1 VRENVDRHDLLEVA
15 RKDDSGDPDIGS
27 DFNATI
33 AAEFNLLQERIERLY
48 SGDVYQ
54 TGMMQA
60 ILIGQSF
67 QLQKVW
73 TEQYRSTGTFHAL
86 VISGTHAAVLA
97 AFQEEGVEAALFAGK
112 FWMQDLLRADR
123 TQADAVAASFETQAQ
138 SRSDAHLSRVVLSTF
153 GALGISILDQRDFM
167 GDWLVGSGGLTGRVP
182 AEDEWRDVHTG
193 MRVARALADHGV
205 GQTVVLRHGVVTAV
219 EAVEGTTAAIERGM
233 ALAGRGAVIVKTVAG
248 DHDYRFDLPA
258 VGPETIDA
266 AARGGAGVLAIQAG
280 RVVVLGRE
288 QALARATAA
297 GLAVVGV
304 DDEWPTRS

>member
-1 VRENVDRHDLLEVA
+1 MERTLALICGAGPLPARMARQAQTDGWRVLAFTFAEAESLGACADRVVPS
-15 RKDDSGDPDIGS
+15 R
-27 DFNATI
+27 
-33 AAEFNLLQERIERLY
+33 
-48 SGDVYQ
+48 V
-54 TGMMQA
+54 
-60 ILIGQSF
+60 
-67 QLQKVW
+67 
-73 TEQYRSTGTFHAL
+73 TELGP
-86 VISGTHAAVLA
+86 VLA